1 MCKFFWPSR
10 NSGQLL
16 HTCRNEPYLCRCDSD
31 GYSSASAMRSD
42 EDSLRSL
49 WGPSEARKWS
59 PVEIRLSNLTPSS
72 TAYKWSADSTS
83 ALALR
88 KNNHGTYYAN
98 RCHQGHLRKVWQR
111 QQRLLRYQHQFK
123 PHPPREVPEQAYRSR
138 HRATGSTD
146 EGFRYPA
153 EDGAD
158 ILQSFSR

>member
-1 MCKFFWPSR
+1 
-10 NSGQLL
+10 
-16 HTCRNEPYLCRCDSD
+16 
-31 GYSSASAMRSD
+31 MRSD
-42 EDSLRSL
+42 EDSLRRLVSVSDNDSVSQRQRSSTLCLLVALSL
-49 WGPSEARKWS
+49 SRFDS
-59 PVEIRLSNLTPSS
+59 PPKSAYCFLKPSS
-72 TAYKWSADSTS
+72 TGYKWSADSTS

-123 PHPPREVPEQAYRSR
+123 PHPPREVPEQAYRSC

-146 EGFRYPA
+146 EGFRHPA

-158 ILQSFSR
+158 ILQSFSW